1 MTNSNDFSPV
11 VLQVLPELEMGGVE
25 RGTIE
30 IATYLQKKGIKNF
43 VASQGGRLVHELD
56 KNKIK
61 HFTLPL
67 KTKNIFKM
75 RANAKK
81 LEQFI
86 KDNGIN
92 IVHARSRA
100 PAWSAYWAAKR
111 AGVHYMS
118 TFHGTYGLGPWGL
131 KKIYNKV
138 MVLGERV
145 IAISEH
151 IKKHILANYK
161 ISEEKIRLV
170 HRCVDVEKF
179 NPEAVSQERIIKT
192 IKEYHIPEDKKVLL
206 LIGRLTHWKGQ
217 HLLLEALSLL
227 KHKDYYCLIVGPDQG
242 RVKYSE
248 HLRDLVKKYHLE
260 GNVAFHGQTTDVP
273 ALMMVSNVVLS
284 TAIEPE
290 AFGRISIEGQAMGKV
305 VVASNIGGSLDTIT
319 DGVTGKF
326 FYSNN
331 PLSLAE
337 AIDWALA
344 LSPDEIKKISQAG
357 MKNVQ
362 NNFTKDIMC
371 EKTVAVYKEL
381 LNINH

>member
-1 MTNSNDFSPV
+1 MSNSKENSPV

-25 RGTIE
+25 RGTVE
-30 IATYLQKKGIKNF
+30 IATYMQQHGIKNF
-43 VASQGGRLVHELD
+43 VASQGGRMVYDLEKAKVPHL
-56 KNKIK
+56 
-61 HFTLPL
+61 TLPL
-67 KTKNIFKM
+67 KSKNIFKM

-86 KDNGIN
+86 RDNGIN

-111 AGVHYMS
+111 AGVHFMT
-118 TFHGTYGLGPWGL
+118 TFHGTYGLGPWGI
-131 KKIYNKV
+131 KKLYNRI
-138 MVLGERV
+138 MTYGERV

-151 IKKHILANYK
+151 IKKHILGNYK
-161 ISEEKIRLV
+161 IAEGKIRLV
-170 HRCVDVEKF
+170 HRCVDIEKF
-179 NPEAVSQERIIKT
+179 NPDTVSQERIIKT
-192 IKEYHIPEDKKVLL
+192 VKEYNIPEDKPVLL
-206 LIGRLTHWKGQ
+206 LIGRLTNWKGQ
-217 HLLLEALSLL
+217 HLLIEALSLL
-227 KHKDYYCLIVGPDQG
+227 KHKDFYCLIVGPDQG

-248 HLRDLVKKYHLE
+248 YLRELVKKYHLE
-260 GNVAFHGQTTDVP
+260 GSVAFYGQTSDVS

-331 PLSLAE
+331 PASLAE
-337 AIDWALA
+337 AIDWALD
-344 LSPDEIKKISQAG
+344 LSPDEVRKIAKAGIKNAYD
-357 MKNVQ
+357 
-362 NNFTKDIMC
+362 NFTKDIMC

-381 LNINH
+381 LNNQ